1 MENQEIDVI
10 IECNE
15 EIESQSPPIG
25 VYVKVNE
32 DGFITDVNSDIFI
45 TDFTGWQKID
55 EGYGD
60 KFAHAQSHYF
70 EMPLMSEDGV
80 FQIEYKKN

>member
-1 MENQEIDVI
+1 MENQEIDVD
-10 IECNE
+10 IECDE

-32 DGFITDVNSDIFI
+32 DGFITEVNSDIFI
-45 TDFTGWQKID
+45 ADFTGWQKID

-60 KFAHAQSHYF
+60 KFAHAQSQYF
-70 EMPLMSEDGV
+70 EDPLIDENGQY
-80 FQIEYKKN
+80 QIKYYEQ